1 MWMPAPQ
8 APVGCPPGL
17 EYLTQ
22 IDQILVHQQIELFES
37 ETEGRVC
44 VGVCAYVCA
53 CVCVCVCIHSHICDV
68 GGMHA
73 RVHSLHLSLS
83 PPVLSGWET
92 ANKYQIKNSLGQQ
105 VYFAAEGKR
114 LLQRD
119 PQSCNTLQPYLQN
132 TVIYIEP
139 SHLPCDTY
147 VGVPC
152 VCVCVQIPTAAC
164 VSTVVLP
171 VRLIWPL
178 WTTPTGRSSTS
189 SVRSAVPALCVAFA
203 VCSKFRL
210 SRRLALSSAMS
221 SKSE

>member
-1 MWMPAPQ
+1 MPAPQ

-53 CVCVCVCIHSHICDV
+53 CVCVCVCIHNHICDV

-152 VCVCVQIPTAAC
+152 VCVCADSNCCLRQYCGPSRPFDMAIVDNSNREVIHLQ
-164 VSTVVLP
+164 
-171 VRLIWPL
+171 RPL
-178 WTTPTGRSSTS
+178 RCSS
-189 SVRSAVPALCVAFA
+189 ALCGFCCLQQVQ
-203 VCSKFRL
+203 VESPPGTVIGYVKQ
-210 SRRLALSSAMS
+210 
-221 SKSE
+221 E